1 MLDKETV
8 AGKTFSTI
16 QKPQL
21 YWKNSGTV
29 AIFYDKNLLTKRA
42 KEQRKTLQVFRA
54 DKDTK
59 DITKT
64 NNTKTRSKMQQ

>member
-42 KEQRKTLQVFRA
+42 KEQRKTLQVSRA

-59 DITKT
+59 DINK
-64 NNTKTRSKMQQ
+64 NKQHKNTQ

>member
-29 AIFYDKNLLTKRA
+29 AIFDIKNLLTKRA
-42 KEQRKTLQVFRA
+42 KEQRKTPQVFRA

-59 DITKT
+59 DINK
-64 NNTKTRSKMQQ
+64 NKQHKNTQ

>member
-1 MLDKETV
+1 MLDKENV

-29 AIFYDKNLLTKRA
+29 AIFDIKNLLTKRA
-42 KEQRKTLQVFRA
+42 KEQRKTLQDFRA

-59 DITKT
+59 DINK
-64 NNTKTRSKMQQ
+64 NKQHKNTQ

>member
-29 AIFYDKNLLTKRA
+29 AFFDIKNLLTKRA
-42 KEQRKTLQVFRA
+42 KEQRKTLQVSRA
-54 DKDTK
+54 GKDTK
-59 DITKT
+59 DINK
-64 NNTKTRSKMQQ
+64 NKQHKNTQ